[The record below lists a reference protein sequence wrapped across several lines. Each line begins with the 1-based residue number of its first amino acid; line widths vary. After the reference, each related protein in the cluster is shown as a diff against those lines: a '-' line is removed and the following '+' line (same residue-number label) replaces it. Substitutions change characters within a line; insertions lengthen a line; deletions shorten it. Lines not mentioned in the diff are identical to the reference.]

1 MKTVR
6 EKVLGLSK
14 DVKILKERGQ
24 VALNDRQMRIVEFI
38 IKKGKITNRD
48 IRSMFN
54 LSNRAALDEIYKLMD
69 LNVLKQEGSGHS
81 VHYILV

>member
-38 IKKGKITNRD
+38 IKKDKSLTET
-48 IRSMFN
+48 
-54 LSNRAALDEIYKLMD
+54 LEVCLIYQTGL
-69 LNVLKQEGSGHS
+69 L
-81 VHYILV
+81 

>member
-1 MKTVR
+1 
-6 EKVLGLSK
+6 
-14 DVKILKERGQ
+14 
-24 VALNDRQMRIVEFI
+24 
-38 IKKGKITNRD
+38 
-48 IRSMFN
+48 MFN